1 MSVYVD
7 EIRTYPS
14 GEWCHL
20 FADSDAELHE
30 FARRIGLRR
39 SWVDY
44 HSGMVDIL
52 HYDLRPHTR
61 ALAVQYGA
69 VEVRAKDYIARK
81 RKEKAS

>member
-14 GEWCHL
+14 GESCHL

-30 FARRIGLRR
+30 FAQRIGLRR

-44 HSGMVDIL
+44 HSGMVNIL
-52 HYDLRPHTR
+52 HYDLRPNVR

-69 VEVRAKDYIARK
+69 VEVMAKDYISRK
-81 RKEKAS
+81 RKEKVT